1 MSGQVLLS
9 NGNRWYSYSGLV
21 FGDASVPATIP
32 LIRIPNVGLRD
43 SLVKIQPFFG
53 LPPNVNPN
61 EGLGIQIYIDDTIVY
76 EFKSPDSYYRNI
88 QVPIDLFVPR
98 QTELLVFSLN
108 TSGNNSQA
116 RGCTV
121 LGYYV

>member
-9 NGNRWYSYSGLV
+9 NGDRWYSYSGLV
-21 FGDASVPATIP
+21 FGDATLPATVE
-32 LIRIPNVGLRD
+32 LVRIPNVGLRD

-53 LPPNVNPN
+53 LPPSVSPN
-61 EGLGIQIYIDDTIVY
+61 EGLGIQIYVDDTIVY
-76 EFKSPDSYYRNI
+76 EFKPPDPYYRNI
-88 QVPIDLFVPR
+88 QNPIDLFVPR
-98 QTELLVFSLN
+98 QTELLILSLN
-108 TSGNNSQA
+108 TSGNNGQA

>member
-9 NGNRWYSYSGLV
+9 GGDKFYAYSGLQ
-21 FGDASVPATIP
+21 FGDATSPATIE
-32 LIRIPNVGLRD
+32 LIRIPNTGLRD
-43 SLVKIQPFFG
+43 SLVKIQPYFG
-53 LPPNVNPN
+53 LPPSVAPN
-61 EGLGIQIYIDDTIVY
+61 EGLGIQIYIDDDIVY
-76 EFKSPDSYYRNI
+76 EFKSPDPYYRNI

-98 QTELLVFSLN
+98 QRELLILSLN
-108 TSGNNSQA
+108 TSGNNFQA